1 MGGGPPGLF
10 FCASA
15 SSAPRLTHAAAQ
27 DTHAL
32 RQPGKLPLYA
42 PAGHRAIVSF
52 GPSDRRRRVSPRP
65 PSPQTQEGNKHV
77 RREVRPREAK
87 DRPARRGEGLCRP
100 SPPRLPVSILD
111 WAPEPRAS
119 PPLLTPTVG
128 GSRAGAAA
136 NRSACCDA
144 RVTSNDGK
152 PAAALA
158 RPRAARLAF
167 DGAEDSWAGIGSIL
181 EGTGTGMGRRS
192 PRGCRHARWIRP
204 SPPPP
209 RRARAPRHPPRTG
222 SGPATAASAH
232 RWHWSGPVRPRRR
245 ALAGRGA

>member
-111 WAPEPRAS
+111 WAPTAGIPAPPYPHGRREPGRRRRQS
-119 PPLLTPTVG
+119 QRLL
-128 GSRAGAAA
+128 R
-136 NRSACCDA
+136 
-144 RVTSNDGK
+144 
-152 PAAALA
+152 
-158 RPRAARLAF
+158 RPRH
-167 DGAEDSWAGIGSIL
+167 L
-181 EGTGTGMGRRS
+181 E
-192 PRGCRHARWIRP
+192 
-204 SPPPP
+204 
-209 RRARAPRHPPRTG
+209 
-222 SGPATAASAH
+222 
-232 RWHWSGPVRPRRR
+232 
-245 ALAGRGA
+245 